1 MDTNT
6 AINETLSKG
15 LAAYQQQQ
23 YEEALILLLPIAEA
37 GNPEAQFRVGEIY
50 DEGGYG
56 VTQDDE
62 AAWAWLHKAA
72 LQGHLIALST
82 LLFLD
87 KMAELNNSLHLP
99 KLEGIDAE
107 KETNKCIEEL
117 NLLAEKSDC
126 EAILHLA
133 MLLGFCAVSE
143 SNVRAAAAYALKG
156 AQLEDPDCMVLL
168 AMFLLFID
176 DLEGN
181 QNSILEWH
189 EKAYALGSRLACDQI
204 GTSYYDGLGVKR
216 DTKKAFRYFEEAA
229 KKGSASA
236 ALSAGKCKAYG
247 IGTNQCCTTAF
258 NWIVFAAN
266 NGEREAQ
273 YFLASIEDTLP
284 NISLPEKE
292 KMKWLVEAARRG
304 HPPAIRDLGLYLL
317 YGYGVKKD
325 VSRGIY
331 YLRQAASQ
339 DDAEA
344 QFRLGRIFELG
355 EFVPH
360 NHQFSIKCYSDAA
373 KNGSPHGHVHYGLAL
388 LYGNGVKRDPDLA
401 EYHFAA
407 AFEQGEP
414 NGAVGLG
421 YCYAHRRDKVK
432 ALGYFNYALKYV
444 SEQTAEDVGSYKD
457 GLIDT
462 MTDVEL
468 SEAEEFANQI
478 GVRGTA

>member
-1 MDTNT
+1 MNAKPDIKQNL
-6 AINETLSKG
+6 AKG
-15 LAAYQQQQ
+15 LSAYEQHNF
-23 YEEALILLLPIAEA
+23 EDALKLLLPIAEA
-37 GNPEAQFRVGEIY
+37 GHPEAQFRVGEIY

-72 LQGHLIALST
+72 LQGHLLALST

-87 KMAELNNSLHLP
+87 KMGELNNSLHLP
-99 KLEGIDAE
+99 KLEGIDAGRQ
-107 KETNKCIEEL
+107 TNNCIEEL
-117 NLLAEKSDC
+117 TNLAEKSDC

-133 MLLGFCAVSE
+133 MLLGFCAISE

-168 AMFLLFID
+168 GMFLLFID

-181 QNSILEWH
+181 PYSIIEWY
-189 EKAYALGSRLACDQI
+189 EKAYNLGSRLACDQI
-204 GTSYYDGLGVKR
+204 GSAYYEGQGVNR

-229 KKGSASA
+229 NTGSASA

-247 IGTNQCCTTAF
+247 IGTSQCCTTAF
-258 NWIVFAAN
+258 NWIFFAAK

-284 NISLPEKE
+284 NISLSQKE
-292 KMKWLVEAARRG
+292 KMDWLIEAARRG
-304 HPPAIRDLGLYLL
+304 YPPALRDLGLYLL
-317 YGYGVKKD
+317 YGFGIEKD
-325 VSRGIY
+325 VKRGIY
-331 YLRQAASQ
+331 HLRQAASQ

-355 EFVPH
+355 EFAPP
-360 NHQFSIKCYSDAA
+360 NHKFSIKCYSDAA

-388 LYGNGVKRDPDLA
+388 LYGNGIEPDPDLA
-401 EYHFAA
+401 EYHFMA

-421 YCYAHRRDKVK
+421 YCHAHKRNKVK

-444 SEQTAEDVGSYKD
+444 SEQTAEEVESYKD
-457 GLIDT
+457 GL
-462 MTDVEL
+462 MDVMSEAEL
-468 SEAEEFANQI
+468 AKAEEFANQI
-478 GVRGTA
+478 SIRGTA